1 MMKTFKSLGLSAILV
16 IIIAITPILSP
27 LALDAQILPVDN
39 QRHIT
44 DSLRRDFDNGPY
56 FGLYRDNFFLVG
68 TTLGKKPTAYNS
80 DVKFQISIAQ
90 RLTRSTLPWH
100 TYLYLFYTQRVF
112 WDVFRRSMPMHD
124 FIFNPGIGLTK
135 PLFSK
140 DRYIGKASLIVEHES
155 NGRDGLESRSWN
167 RVSLSACV
175 QIDDW
180 IMVHAKAWIPIVDGE
195 NNRDILKY
203 TGLYQN
209 GVVITTPN
217 NKFAWE
223 LMLTKRKGW
232 NLSFNTTVGFQWRMW
247 NNANQYFYLQYYNGY
262 GENLLDYN
270 QFHSMIRFGLVI
282 KPRFFS
288 EF

>member
-1 MMKTFKSLGLSAILV
+1 MKKNNISNIALSL
-16 IIIAITPILSP
+16 ILSIAF
-27 LALDAQILPVDN
+27 LSCIRTQAQIIPVDN
-39 QRHIT
+39 QKQIT
-44 DSLRRDFDNGPY
+44 DSLRKEFDNGPY
-56 FGLYRDNFFLVG
+56 FSLYRDNFFLVG

-90 RLTRSTLPWH
+90 KLTRSTLPWN

-140 DRYIGKASLIVEHES
+140 DRFIGKASLVIEHES
-155 NGRDGLESRSWN
+155 NGRDGVESRSWN
-167 RVSLSACV
+167 RISLSASV
-175 QIDDW
+175 QIDEW
-180 IMVHAKAWIPIVDGE
+180 IMVHGKAWIPIVDGE
-195 NNRDILKY
+195 NNRDILNY

-209 GVVITTPN
+209 GVEISTPN
-217 NKFAWE
+217 KKFAWDI
-223 LMLTKRKGW
+223 MFTKRKGW
-232 NLSFNTTVGFQWRMW
+232 NFNFNTTIGFQWRMW
-247 NNANQYFYLQYYNGY
+247 NKANQYFYIQYYNGY

-270 QFHSMIRFGLVI
+270 IFKSMIRIGLVI